1 MLYIYYKISIDKKIY
16 LLSTENQKITNLFIQ
31 IQTVLR
37 RNTCAKLV
45 YVSANGKDVTLR
57 KIVTMVTTRSIV
69 VLIFNKHYANIH
81 IGF

>member
-1 MLYIYYKISIDKKIY
+1 MY
-16 LLSTENQKITNLFIQ
+16 LSSTENQTITKLFIQ

-45 YVSANGKDVTLR
+45 YVSAKGKDVTLR